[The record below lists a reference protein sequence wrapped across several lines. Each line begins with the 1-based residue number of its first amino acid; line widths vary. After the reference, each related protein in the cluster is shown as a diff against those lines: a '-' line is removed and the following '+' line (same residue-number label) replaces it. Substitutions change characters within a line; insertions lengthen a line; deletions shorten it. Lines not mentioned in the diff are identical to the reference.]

1 MSKINVVESKEIWSG
16 IESISGQN
24 VPIQY
29 LAELQYEYIHKK
41 IGFGDPNKK
50 NPIRTRSQDFA
61 NSHPDP
67 IQTLKLKEK
76 KKNNKKKSQQF

>member
-1 MSKINVVESKEIWSG
+1 MSEKLNAVFLSKINVVESQEIWSG

-50 NPIRTRSQDFA
+50 KSN
-61 NSHPDP
+61 PDP
-67 IQTLKLKEK
+67 IPR
-76 KKNNKKKSQQF
+76 FC